1 MAGLSRAIWDEAN
14 IPTHLGLA
22 PWGLPRY
29 SRVRIRRADLQR
41 RLCSQAT
48 CCGSLLLVFTQSQ
61 LYPTIYDFVVNGSQA
76 SLIHP
81 QNIGLSKAG
90 SAWLSHG
97 WSSFQGRVGVQLI
110 LLKLTFHTLLGF
122 HANDLEENR
131 SWYRV
136 KLQVSGKLLYLSL
149 SLP

>member
-29 SRVRIRRADLQR
+29 SRVRIRRVDLQR

-48 CCGSLLLVFTQSQ
+48 CCGSFALCVHPEPTLSHNLLLCGEWLTGQF
-61 LYPTIYDFVVNGSQA
+61 
-76 SLIHP
+76 HP
-81 QNIGLSKAG
+81 QNMGLSKVG

-97 WSSFQGRVGVQLI
+97 WSSSQGRVGVQLI
-110 LLKLTFHTLLGF
+110 LLKLTFHTPLGF
-122 HANDLEENR
+122 HANDLEENG